1 MVDFIIEKKCKARE
15 LVELIREEYN
25 PKEEII
31 IWARIRKVKG

>member
-15 LVELIREEYN
+15 LVELIREEYY

-31 IWARIRKVKG
+31 IWARIKKVKG